1 MQRHPLVTSIYIAV
15 IGLFASLSFWSH
27 SRDGGTLPVLRCIE
41 VSHPTSQLGWV
52 NCDIV
57 GCLRH
62 GSSTPESRHSL
73 ALQYLSQRA
82 RNRLMHRSKQ
92 SDHSRT
98 SNGTSRRIPSFSF
111 RRSRGLTS
119 ARTAQPTP
127 LSSRSHR
134 SGARLWPS
142 AATSYWTRSSA
153 SQAITISANWKRRV
167 LLHGSQPF
175 GRADPIEKV
184 MPAFLPSQSGNSTAA
199 KAPASMRNPRTHKV
213 TSTGPKKTD
222 PLH

>member
-1 MQRHPLVTSIYIAV
+1 VTACM
-15 IGLFASLSFWSH
+15 ASSSESWEPYRRPHLWH
-27 SRDGGTLPVLRCIE
+27 SRAGGGAV
-41 VSHPTSQLGWV
+41 
-52 NCDIV
+52 
-57 GCLRH
+57 
-62 GSSTPESRHSL
+62 HSI
-73 ALQYLSQRA
+73 
-82 RNRLMHRSKQ
+82 RNRLMHRSEQ

-134 SGARLWPS
+134 SGSRLWPS